1 MIIDMHTHTFPDH
14 MAAKVIDK
22 LSRLS
27 RSVAF
32 TDGTLDGLRRSMDDA
47 QIDLSIVLPVATN
60 DHQVEHINDSS
71 ARITEAHSNVISFG
85 CMHPDYLNYVDELS
99 RVKRLGLKGIKIHPI
114 YQETDIDDI
123 KFLRILDRAAELGL
137 IVVTHA
143 GLDIGFPGVVHC
155 SPTMIRHALNEIGN
169 FKLIAA
175 HMGGWRNWDEVL
187 STLADT
193 NVMIDTSFSTGMIE
207 PRPDCR
213 WDQDELK
220 MLDADR
226 FMEFVK
232 AFGAERIVFG
242 TDSPWSAQK
251 KSIEF
256 INQLPLTD
264 DDRSKI
270 LGLNASKLLG
280 IGNN

>member
-60 DHQVEHINDSS
+60 EHQVEHINDSS

-143 GLDIGFPGVVHC
+143 GSDIGFPGVVHC
-155 SPTMIRHALNEIGN
+155 SPAMIRHAVEEIGD

-175 HMGGWRNWDEVL
+175 HMGGWRNWDEAL
-187 STLADT
+187 QFLADT
-193 NVMIDTSFSTGMIE
+193 SVIIDTSFSTGRIV
-207 PRPDCR
+207 PRPDCQ
-213 WDQDELK
+213 WHESDLQ

-242 TDSPWSAQK
+242 TDRPWSKQK

-264 DDRSKI
+264 DVRSKI
-270 LGLNASKLLG
+270 LGLNAAQLLEL
-280 IGNN
+280 